1 MRVTQQTLN
10 QNAIRNMSQN
20 LSRFEK
26 INNQVSTGKLLHRPS
41 DDPNGVSKAMNLKSA
56 LAANTQFERNTNE
69 ANLLMNE
76 TDRHITSMV
85 DVTQRVRELAV
96 QGNSGSLSEH
106 DRSAIATEVEALT
119 EQMRQLANAKV
130 NGHSLFNGQK
140 TDETPF
146 PEKGS
151 YAFDSNGLAPRTFN
165 IGEGISIQSSVLPDE
180 LFGPA
185 ADNNN
190 LFKTLESIS
199 ANLKAGTSSDLDAI
213 DAGIERLLTVSA
225 QNGARQNRVEAVENR
240 LLDTNLGLKSMLSKV
255 EDIDY
260 AEAIIKLTSEE
271 SVYQASLAASSK
283 IIQPSLMDF
292 LR

>member
-1 MRVTQQTLN
+1 MRVTQQMLN
-10 QNAIRNMSQN
+10 QNSIRNMNQN

-41 DDPNGVSKAMNLKSA
+41 DNPNGVSKAMNLKSTI
-56 LAANTQFERNTNE
+56 AANAQFERNNSE
-69 ANLLMNE
+69 AKLWMDE
-76 TDRHITSMV
+76 TDQHIGSMT
-85 DVTQRVRELAV
+85 DVMQRVRELAV
-96 QGNSGSLSEH
+96 QGNNETLSDH
-106 DRSAIATEVEALT
+106 DRSAIAVEVEELT

-130 NGHSLFNGQK
+130 NGKSLFNGQK
-140 TDETPF
+140 TGEIPF

-151 YAFDSNGLAPRTFN
+151 YAFNSSELAARTFN

-180 LFGPA
+180 LFGTA
-185 ADNNN
+185 TDDEN
-190 LFKTLESIS
+190 LFKTLQSIS
-199 ANLKAGTSSDLDAI
+199 ANLKAGTSSDLGGI
-213 DAGIERLLTVSA
+213 DAGMERLLTVSA
-225 QNGARQNRVEAVENR
+225 ENGARQNRVEAVENR
-240 LLDTNLGLKSMLSKV
+240 LLDSNLQLKTMLSKV

>member
-20 LSRFEK
+20 LARFEK

-56 LAANTQFERNTNE
+56 LAANTQFERNTSE
-69 ANLLMNE
+69 AKLLMDE
-76 TDRHITSMV
+76 TGQHIGSMT
-85 DVTQRVRELAV
+85 DVMQRVRELAV
-96 QGNSGSLSEH
+96 QGNNGSLSEH
-106 DRSAIATEVEALT
+106 DRTAISAEVEELT

-130 NGHSLFNGQK
+130 NGKSLFNGQN
-140 TDETPF
+140 TGETPF

-151 YAFDSNGLAPRTFN
+151 YALGSKDLVARTFN
-165 IGEGISIQSSVLPDE
+165 IGEGISIQSSVLPDD
-180 LFGPA
+180 LFGTA
-185 ADNNN
+185 ADAQN

-199 ANLKAGTSSDLDAI
+199 ANLKAGTSIDLDNI
-213 DAGIERLLTVSA
+213 DAGMERLLTVAA

-240 LLDTNLGLKSMLSKV
+240 LLDTNLQLKTMLSKV

>member
-1 MRVTQQTLN
+1 MRVTQQMLN
-10 QNAIRNMSQN
+10 QNSIRNMSQN
-20 LSRFEK
+20 LARFEK

-56 LAANTQFERNTNE
+56 LAANAQFERNTSE
-69 ANLLMNE
+69 AKLLMDE
-76 TDRHITSMV
+76 TDQHIGSMV
-85 DVTQRVRELAV
+85 DVMQRVRELAV
-96 QGNSGSLSEH
+96 QGNNGSLSEH
-106 DRSAIATEVEALT
+106 DRTAISAEVEELT

-130 NGHSLFNGQK
+130 NGKSLFNGQD
-140 TDETPF
+140 TGETPF
-146 PEKGS
+146 PKRGN
-151 YAFDSNGLAPRTFN
+151 YTFDSTELAARTFN

-180 LFGPA
+180 LFGTA
-185 ADNNN
+185 ADDEN
-190 LFKTLESIS
+190 LFRTLQSIS
-199 ANLKAGTSSDLDAI
+199 ANLTAGTSSDLDKI
-213 DAGIERLLTVSA
+213 DAGMERLMTA
-225 QNGARQNRVEAVENR
+225 AAGNGARQNRIEAVENR
-240 LLDTNLGLKSMLSKV
+240 LLDTNLQLKSMLSKV

>member
-1 MRVTQQTLN
+1 MRVTQQMLN
-10 QNAIRNMSQN
+10 QNSIRNMNQN

-41 DDPNGVSKAMNLKSA
+41 DDPNGVSKAMNLKSTI
-56 LAANTQFERNTNE
+56 AANAQFERNTSE
-69 ANLLMNE
+69 AKLWMDE
-76 TDRHITSMV
+76 TDQHIGSMT
-85 DVTQRVRELAV
+85 DVMQRVRELAV
-96 QGNSGSLSEH
+96 QGNNGSLSEH
-106 DRSAIATEVEALT
+106 DRTSISAEVEELT

-130 NGHSLFNGQK
+130 NGKSLFNGQK
-140 TDETPF
+140 TGEIPF

-151 YAFDSNGLAPRTFN
+151 YAFNSSELAARTFN

-180 LFGPA
+180 LFGTA
-185 ADNNN
+185 TDDEN
-190 LFKTLESIS
+190 LFKTLQSIS
-199 ANLKAGTSSDLDAI
+199 VNLKAGTSIDLEKI
-213 DAGIERLLTVSA
+213 DAGMERLLKVSA
-225 QNGARQNRVEAVENR
+225 ENGARQNRVEAVENR
-240 LLDTNLGLKSMLSKV
+240 LLDSNLQLKTMLSKV

>member
-1 MRVTQQTLN
+1 MRVTQQMLN
-10 QNAIRNMSQN
+10 QNSIRNMSQN
-20 LSRFEK
+20 LARFEK

-41 DDPNGVSKAMNLKSA
+41 DDPNGASKAMNLKSA
-56 LAANTQFERNTNE
+56 LAANTQFERNTSE
-69 ANLLMNE
+69 AKLLMDE
-76 TDRHITSMV
+76 TDQHIGSMV
-85 DVTQRVRELAV
+85 DVMHRVRELAV
-96 QGNSGSLSEH
+96 QGNNGSLSEH
-106 DRSAIATEVEALT
+106 DRTAISAEVEELT

-130 NGHSLFNGQK
+130 NGKSLFNGQN
-140 TDETPF
+140 TGEMPF

-151 YAFDSNGLAPRTFN
+151 YAFNSTELAARTFN

-180 LFGPA
+180 LFGTA
-185 ADNNN
+185 ADDEN
-190 LFKTLESIS
+190 LFRTLQSIS
-199 ANLKAGTSSDLDAI
+199 ANLTAGTSSDLDKI
-213 DAGIERLLTVSA
+213 DAGMERLMTA
-225 QNGARQNRVEAVENR
+225 AAGNGARQNRVEAVENR
-240 LLDTNLGLKSMLSKV
+240 LLDTNLQLKSMLSKV

>member
-1 MRVTQQTLN
+1 MG
-10 QNAIRNMSQN
+10 QN
-20 LSRFEK
+20 LARFEK

-56 LAANTQFERNTNE
+56 LAANTQFERNTSE
-69 ANLLMNE
+69 AKLLMDE
-76 TDRHITSMV
+76 TDQHIGSMT
-85 DVTQRVRELAV
+85 DVMHRVRELAV
-96 QGNSGSLSEH
+96 QGNNGSLSEY
-106 DRSAIATEVEALT
+106 DRTAISAEVEELT

-130 NGHSLFNGQK
+130 NGKSLFNGQN
-140 TDETPF
+140 TGEIPF

-151 YAFDSNGLAPRTFN
+151 YAFDSTGVTARTVN
-165 IGEGISIQSSVLPDE
+165 IGEDINIQSSVLPDD
-180 LFGPA
+180 LFGAA
-185 ADNNN
+185 ADDKN
-190 LFKTLESIS
+190 LFKTLQSIS
-199 ANLKAGTSSDLDAI
+199 ANLKAGNSSDLGDI
-213 DAGIERLLTVSA
+213 DAGMERLLTA
-225 QNGARQNRVEAVENR
+225 AAGNGARQNRVEAVENR
-240 LLDTNLGLKSMLSKV
+240 LLDTNLQLKTMLSKV